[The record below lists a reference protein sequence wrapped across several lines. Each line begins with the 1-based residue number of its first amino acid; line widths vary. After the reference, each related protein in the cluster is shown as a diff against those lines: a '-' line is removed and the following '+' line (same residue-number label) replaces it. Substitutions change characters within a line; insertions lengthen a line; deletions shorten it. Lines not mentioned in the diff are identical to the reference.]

1 MNMKILAFFILSFAS
16 AAFAEDFKTVNGR
29 EYKDATVTRVE
40 PDGIVVKT
48 TSGVTKVYFAELP
61 KEVQERF
68 HYDSEKASAYAAE
81 QAANYAAYQKQQ
93 EETRHQRE
101 DADAKNK
108 AVLAQQEAATNRTQA
123 LQMRYAE
130 LQKQED
136 ELLLQIGQAK
146 QPGPGYRGGKNN
158 KTLLHHPN
166 PQKSQ
171 LPVLQ
176 SHLSDVR
183 HEKTQVSK
191 ATGYKKHSATVNC
204 VWFCS
209 VAMSSCGH
217 CVATWS
223 VQQRALARVQTAHS
237 LRRRLCGGFAST
249 EELTLDVDR

>member
-1 MNMKILAFFILSFAS
+1 MCEQKCNLDLRKEVNTKVGQRCSASLNSPQDESAVVDMAALFVVAFAILSFAS
-16 AAFAEDFKTVNGR
+16 AAFAEDFKTVNGK
-29 EYKDATVTRVE
+29 EYKDAAVTRVE

-48 TSGVTKVYFAELP
+48 TSGVTKVYFGELP

-93 EETRHQRE
+93 EETRRQQE

-108 AVLAQQEAATNRTQA
+108 AVLAQQQAAINRTQA
-123 LQMRYAE
+123 LQTRYSE
-130 LQKQED
+130 LQQQED

-146 QPGPGYRGGKNN
+146 QPGPEYRGGKNN

-176 SHLSDVR
+176 SHLTDVR
-183 HEKTQVSK
+183 HEKTQVRKQLEK
-191 ATGYKKHSATVNC
+191 A
-204 VWFCS
+204 
-209 VAMSSCGH
+209 
-217 CVATWS
+217 
-223 VQQRALARVQTAHS
+223 QR
-237 LRRRLCGGFAST
+237 
-249 EELTLDVDR
+249 